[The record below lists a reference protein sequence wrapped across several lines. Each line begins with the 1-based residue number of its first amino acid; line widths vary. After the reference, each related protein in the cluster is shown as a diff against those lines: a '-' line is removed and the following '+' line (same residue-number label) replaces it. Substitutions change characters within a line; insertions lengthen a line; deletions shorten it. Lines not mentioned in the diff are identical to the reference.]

1 MRGDWLGDVLMNPTT
16 DPYGA
21 FEFLGWML
29 IVIWFGIWIAKKEDK

>member
-1 MRGDWLGDVLMNPTT
+1 MNPAI

-29 IVIWFGIWIAKKEDK
+29 VVVFVAIWISTKEK